1 MNFLLFGLFSILLS
15 GLAPLL
21 LVRRTHLAKGVHSAL
36 LAVGCALGLCGLYA
50 ASQAGANTSLSF
62 AWLTFSLSLS
72 VDSLA
77 TLFLMPLFIV
87 SPLLVLYSYQYLGTS
102 QHTVRTVASY
112 LFFSLLLAAMVL
124 VSMAADMITFVVAWE
139 IMSLASFL
147 LVLYDWEHLQ
157 TRKAAHLYL
166 LFTQSGAFCIFIA
179 FALLF
184 AATGSFSFSTEAISA
199 LPHSLKLTI
208 FLVALLGF
216 GSKAGAMPL
225 HIWLP
230 HAHPA
235 APSHVSALMSG
246 VMIKLGVYG
255 MLRIYFLLDD
265 PAFIFAWIILPL
277 GMLSG
282 VLGVVYALAKHD
294 IKRLLAYHS
303 IENIG
308 IILMGCGLGMLG
320 LAAGDR
326 VMAAFG
332 FAGGL
337 LHVLN
342 HALFKSLLFLGA
354 GAIQHSTGIRKL
366 DTLGG
371 LMRRMPVTGRSFLTG
386 SVAISGLPPLNG
398 FISEFLIY
406 YAGFLG
412 LRLTGFNLV
421 LVIATII
428 SLAMIGGLASAC
440 FTKMV
445 GIVFLGEPRSKEA
458 ALATEAKP
466 AMRVAMILL
475 ACICLLIGLFPAPFI
490 GAAFAGLRD
499 LAPLSSL
506 MLSDIVS
513 TISRNLTMAAWLFLA
528 LLLGL
533 TGLRRWLYQGKP
545 IQRGSTWGCGFTQAN
560 SRIQYTAS
568 SYAMDIVDFFRPLVR
583 VRTVYKGLAGN
594 PLPSPAEYSSKT
606 DDLAEIG
613 LQHLLSQP
621 VLWCAAKLRWI
632 QHGRIQSYI
641 AYIVLAIIVVL
652 LAA

>member
-15 GLAPLL
+15 GIFPLF
-21 LVRRTHLAKGVHSAL
+21 LVRRMHLAKGLHSTL
-36 LAVGCALGLCGLYA
+36 LAFGCVLGLLGLYA
-50 ASQAGANTSLSF
+50 AAQPDATAALSVS
-62 AWLTFSLSLS
+62 WLTFTLNLS

-77 TLFLMPLFIV
+77 TLFLLPLFIV
-87 SPLLVLYSYQYLGTS
+87 SPLLALYSSHYLDTS
-102 QHTVRTVASY
+102 RHAVRTAASSC
-112 LFFSLLLAAMVL
+112 FFSLLIATMVL
-124 VSMAADMITFVVAWE
+124 VCLAADMITFIVAWE

-157 TRKAAHLYL
+157 TRKAANLYL
-166 LFTQSGAFCIFIA
+166 LFTQSGAFCIFTA

-184 AATGSFSFSTEAISA
+184 AATGSFSFSAEAINA

-208 FLVALLGF
+208 FVVALLGF
-216 GSKAGAMPL
+216 GSKAGVMPL

-255 MLRIYFLLDD
+255 MLRVYFMLND
-265 PAFIFAWIILPL
+265 PAFVFAWIILPL
-277 GMLSG
+277 AIVSG
-282 VLGVVYALAKHD
+282 VLGVAYALGKHD

-366 DTLGG
+366 DALGG
-371 LMRRMPVTGRSFLTG
+371 LMRRMPITGRSFLTG

-412 LRLTGFNLV
+412 LRLSGFNLV
-421 LVIATII
+421 LVIATIVA
-428 SLAMIGGLASAC
+428 LAMIGGLASAC

-458 ALATEAKP
+458 AMANEVRP

-475 ACICLLIGLFPAPFI
+475 AGICLVIGLFPAPFI
-490 GAAFAGLRD
+490 GAAFTGLRD
-499 LAPLSSL
+499 LAPLAGL
-506 MLSDIVS
+506 LPADTVS
-513 TISRNLTMAAWLFLA
+513 TISRNLTIAAWIFLA

-533 TGLRRWLYQGKP
+533 AGLRRWLYQGKTV
-545 IQRGSTWGCGFTQAN
+545 QRGSTWGCGFTQAN

-568 SYAMDIVDFFRPLVR
+568 SYAMDLVDFFRPLVQ
-583 VRTVYKGLAGN
+583 VRTAYKGLAGN
-594 PLPSPAEYSSKT
+594 PLPAPVEYSSKT
-606 DDLAEIG
+606 EDLAETG
-613 LQHLLSQP
+613 LQLLLTQP

-641 AYIVLAIIVVL
+641 AYIVLAIVVVL